1 MAQTVFDN
9 FWADA
14 EVRMVESKISNPI
27 TLSRAVK
34 HFTRV
39 YYGAVVAY
47 DESLSSTA
55 DSDMILAEAL
65 WRNVFGM
72 DETSATTLEKY
83 VEYVR
88 KELMNLDKTP
98 NIVIHGKV
106 DWGPPPLIQ

>member
-1 MAQTVFDN
+1 LFVLGR
-9 FWADA
+9 
-14 EVRMVESKISNPI
+14 EGGEGIIK
-27 TLSRAVK
+27 
-34 HFTRV
+34 
-39 YYGAVVAY
+39 
-47 DESLSSTA
+47 SLPFSYS
-55 DSDMILAEAL
+55 
-65 WRNVFGM
+65 RNVFGM